1 MLELRLLQHKYEQ
14 SVMFSTANITFTRRS
29 SASVTNTKFRR
40 REKVKE
46 KVNLKD
52 TPIEAFEDNFTIRSN
67 TNGSVWT

>member
-1 MLELRLLQHKYEQ
+1 
-14 SVMFSTANITFTRRS
+14 MFSAANITFTRRG